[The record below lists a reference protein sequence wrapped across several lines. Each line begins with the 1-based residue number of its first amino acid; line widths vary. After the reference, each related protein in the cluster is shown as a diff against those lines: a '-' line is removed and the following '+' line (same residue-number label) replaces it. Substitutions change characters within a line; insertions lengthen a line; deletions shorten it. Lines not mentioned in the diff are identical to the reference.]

1 MMRTFIN
8 RSINNI
14 PAICESRFRQ
24 AHSRWLLAA
33 GALVFAFSAGAQSP
47 DGELRDAS
55 LEQVVQYAL
64 EHQPALNQ
72 SQLDRKI
79 ADKVIAGKLADWF
92 PQINFLYN
100 YQRNFILQQ
109 NVINGSV
116 IKFGANNISS
126 AQLTAT
132 QNLFNRDV
140 VLASETASNVRTQ
153 AEYAEGRSRL
163 DLRVNVTKAFYD
175 LLATQQQIRI
185 GEEDIVRIKRSLKD
199 AQSRYNAGI
208 ADKTDYKRAQ
218 ILLSNANASL
228 TSYREAVKYKEEF
241 LKAQIGY
248 PVDGEIS
255 ISYDSLQM
263 ENEISL
269 DTAEAINFDSN
280 IDYRLLYIGRE
291 LQHSNVKYS
300 YWGFV
305 PSVNLFGSY
314 IYNFQNNAFS
324 ELYGTKYPYAF
335 AGLSFSFPIFQGNK
349 RNLKVQETKYTLQR
363 VDWELKKLKS
373 NLDTEYTRAL
383 AAYKSSLATYLALKE
398 NVSLA
403 KEVYDVIQLQY
414 NSGVRAYLDVT
425 VAETDLRT
433 ARINYFN
440 ALYSVLASKMDVL
453 RAKGEINLQ

>member
-1 MMRTFIN
+1 MRTFTHGL
-8 RSINNI
+8 RSV
-14 PAICESRFRQ
+14 R
-24 AHSRWLLAA
+24 RWLLTAS
-33 GALVFAFSAGAQSP
+33 ALTFAFSLTAQ
-47 DGELRDAS
+47 DQQGDETLRDAS
-55 LEQVVQYAL
+55 LEQVVQYAID
-64 EHQPALNQ
+64 HQPALHQ
-72 SQLDRKI
+72 SQIDRRI

-109 NVINGSV
+109 SVIGGNI
-116 IKFGANNISS
+116 IKFGANNISA
-126 AQLTAT
+126 AQLNAT

-153 AEYAEGRSRL
+153 AEFAESRTRL
-163 DLRVNVTKAFYD
+163 DLLVNVTKAFYD

-185 GEEDIVRIKRSLKD
+185 GEEDIVRLKRSLKD

-208 ADKTDYKRAQ
+208 ADKTDFKRAQ

-228 TSYREAVKYKEEF
+228 INYREAVRYKEDF

-248 PVDGEIS
+248 PVKGDLT

-263 ENEISL
+263 ENEIAL
-269 DTAEAINFDSN
+269 DTVENIDFDSN
-280 IDYRLLYIGRE
+280 IDYRLLYVGRE

-335 AGLSFSFPIFQGNK
+335 AGLSFAFPIFQGNK
-349 RNLKVQETKYTLQR
+349 RNLKVQETKYYLQR
-363 VDWELKKLKS
+363 IDWELRKLKS
-373 NLDTEYTRAL
+373 NLDTEYTRAI
-383 AAYKSSLATYLALKE
+383 ASYKSSLATYLALKE
-398 NVSLA
+398 NVELA

-414 NSGVRAYLDVT
+414 NNGVRTYLDVT
-425 VAETDLRT
+425 IAETDLRT

-453 RAKGEINLQ
+453 RARGETNIQ

>member
-1 MMRTFIN
+1 MRTFIN
-8 RSINNI
+8 GLRN
-14 PAICESRFRQ
+14 AR
-24 AHSRWLLAA
+24 RWLLMAC
-33 GALVFAFSAGAQSP
+33 GVAFSFTLTAQDQSA
-47 DGELRDAS
+47 DSLLHEAS
-55 LEQVVQYAL
+55 LERVVQYAMQ
-64 EHQPALNQ
+64 HQPALQ
-72 SQLDRKI
+72 QAHIDRRI

-109 NVINGSV
+109 SVIGGNV

-126 AQLTAT
+126 AQLNAT
-132 QNLFNRDV
+132 QNLFSRDV
-140 VLASETASNVRTQ
+140 VLASQTAANVRTQ
-153 AEYAEGRSRL
+153 VEHAEGRSRL
-163 DLRVNVTKAFYD
+163 DLVVNVTKAFYD
-175 LLATQQQIRI
+175 LLATTQQIRI
-185 GEEDIVRIKRSLKD
+185 GEEDIVRLKRSLQD

-228 TSYREAVKYKEEF
+228 TSFREAVKYKEEF

-248 PVDGEIS
+248 PVGGDLT

-263 ENEISL
+263 ENEIAL
-269 DTAEAINFDSN
+269 DTTDNLNYNSN
-280 IDYRLLYIGRE
+280 VDYRMLYVGRE
-291 LQHSNVKYS
+291 LQNSNVKYS

-305 PSVNLFGSY
+305 PTVNLFGSY
-314 IYNFQNNAFS
+314 IYNFQNNAFG
-324 ELYGTKYPYAF
+324 ELYSTKYPYAF
-335 AGLSFSFPIFQGNK
+335 AGVTVALPIFQGNK
-349 RNLKVQETKYTLQR
+349 RNLRIQEQKYALKR
-363 VDWELKKLKS
+363 IDWELVKLRS
-373 NLDTEYTRAL
+373 NLDTEYTRAV
-383 AAYKSSLATYLALKE
+383 AAYKSSLATYMALKE
-398 NVSLA
+398 NVTLA

-453 RAKGEINLQ
+453 RAKGETNIQ